1 MGNTRTT
8 VSHLRTLN
16 LVLRAG
22 RCPWR
27 GLESVS
33 RGDQMC
39 IFTFV
44 AGFEPCRD
52 KPDMGKPV
60 GRLLKLRDAG
70 GWHTLSLG
78 LSSP

>member
-1 MGNTRTT
+1 
-8 VSHLRTLN
+8 
-16 LVLRAG
+16 
-22 RCPWR
+22 
-27 GLESVS
+27 
-33 RGDQMC
+33 MC
-39 IFTFV
+39 IFMFV